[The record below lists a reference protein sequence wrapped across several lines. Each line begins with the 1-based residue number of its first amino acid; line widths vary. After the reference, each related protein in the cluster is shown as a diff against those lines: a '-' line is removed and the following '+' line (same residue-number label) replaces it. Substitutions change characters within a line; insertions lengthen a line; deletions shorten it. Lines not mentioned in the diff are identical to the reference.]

1 MASDG
6 ESLRLFQAVID
17 ARTLLAEIATS
28 ERRHKDNTVTK
39 YVSQCYLS
47 SMFLYRFETYEEDLD
62 LKIED

>member
-28 ERRHKDNTVTK
+28 ERRHKDFMVRHTQYYYKYLQSYIVLNTMW
-39 YVSQCYLS
+39 QL
-47 SMFLYRFETYEEDLD
+47 
-62 LKIED
+62 